1 MQRRLVLLA
10 AAALAGGCAQVPY
23 WTLTDDVNRVAKSKS
38 FEFNV
43 AAGWMRT
50 TEARTYEQVMID
62 GETQMMLYESMQL
75 TRDGLALHA
84 VTVTRRY
91 PDNAFPTLKKKS
103 RETMLPLEAADL
115 YVSELKKRSG
125 LEKLVVLSN
134 KPARIGGKNGFQLVL
149 QHKNDDGLRINIM
162 THGFV
167 DRTGLYTV
175 SYRAPALY
183 FYERDMK
190 DYMNLVASWRQ
201 TKAALEPPP
210 EMPGWVKLFT

>member
-1 MQRRLVLLA
+1 MQRRLALLA
-10 AAALAGGCAQVPY
+10 AAALAGGCAQAPY

-43 AAGWMRT
+43 AGGWMRT
-50 TEARTYEQVMID
+50 TEARAYERVDID
-62 GETQMMLYESMQL
+62 GKTQTMLYESMQL
-75 TRDGLALHA
+75 TRDGVPLHA

-103 RETMLPLEAADL
+103 SETMLPPEAADL

-134 KPARIGGKNGFQLVL
+134 KPARIDGKNGFQLVL
-149 QHKNDDGLRINIM
+149 QHKDDDGLRINIM

-167 DRTGLYTV
+167 DKTGLYTV
-175 SYRAPALY
+175 SYRVPALY
-183 FYERDMK
+183 F
-190 DYMNLVASWRQ
+190 
-201 TKAALEPPP
+201 
-210 EMPGWVKLFT
+210 

>member
-10 AAALAGGCAQVPY
+10 AAALAGCAQTPY
-23 WTLTDDVNRVAKSKS
+23 WTLTDDANRVARSKS
-38 FEFNV
+38 FEFSV
-43 AAGWMRT
+43 AGGWMRT
-50 TEARTYEQVMID
+50 TEARAYEQVDID
-62 GETQMMLYESMQL
+62 GKTQTMLYESMQL
-75 TRDGLALHA
+75 TRDGVPLHA
-84 VTVTRRY
+84 ITVTRRY
-91 PDNAFPTLKKKS
+91 PDNAFPTLKKRS
-103 RETMLPLEAADL
+103 SETMLPPEAAEL

-134 KPARIGGKNGFQLVL
+134 KPARIDGRNGFQLVL
-149 QHKNDDGLRINIM
+149 QHKDEDGLRINIM

-175 SYRAPALY
+175 SYRAPALH

-190 DYMNLVASWRQ
+190 DYVSLVASWRQ

>member
-43 AAGWMRT
+43 AGGWMRT
-50 TEARTYEQVMID
+50 TEARAYERVDID
-62 GETQMMLYESMQL
+62 GKTQTVLYESMQL
-75 TRDGLALHA
+75 TRDGVPLHA
-84 VTVTRRY
+84 ITVTRRY

-103 RETMLPLEAADL
+103 SETMLPPEVADL

-134 KPARIGGKNGFQLVL
+134 KPARIDGKNGFQLVL

-167 DRTGLYTV
+167 DKTGLYTV

-201 TKAALEPPP
+201 TKAAFDPPP